1 MATDKT
7 IAPVASGMNLEQA
20 VTWLSTTKK
29 RVMKP
34 ETLQKTTTA
43 RLEKIGIRRDKSG
56 VYYPLG

>member
-1 MATDKT
+1 M

-20 VTWLSTTKK
+20 VTWLANTKN

-34 ETLQKTTTA
+34 ETLQKTATA

-56 VYYPLG
+56 VYYPLD